1 MEPNGP
7 VNGTGEAE
15 RPRKKQGAHRP
26 SPGNRRRGAPF
37 FRTRT
42 TGTETTD
49 ALSCPQLRPA
59 GLTYA
64 NHPVAPGTDGRFV
77 LEHLTGR
84 RHPPP
89 MYPRPLSRGRLTGAA
104 MKRQGHEAPG
114 KYRKGSSLWRAP
126 YSPPAI
132 QPAPAG
138 RDRPNRRGMEDCR
151 DAQARRRHKPDGD
164 KGRPPGKAG
173 RDRRDGVA
181 RAEEIIA
188 GGPSRL
194 PFLLRRTKENQAGEN
209 RPARPVTSAGEPSP
223 DAANLAAR
231 PKKDAPPDPT
241 RSGGAVCDWAPP

>member
-7 VNGTGEAE
+7 VNGTDGAE

-59 GLTYA
+59 GLTDA

-89 MYPRPLSRGRLTGAA
+89 MYPRPLGRGRLTGAA

-114 KYRKGSSLWRAP
+114 ENRKGSSLWRAP

-132 QPAPAG
+132 QSAPAG
-138 RDRPNRRGMEDCR
+138 RDRPNRRGVEDCR
-151 DAQARRRHKPDGD
+151 DAQARRRHKPGGD
-164 KGRPPGKAG
+164 
-173 RDRRDGVA
+173 
-181 RAEEIIA
+181 
-188 GGPSRL
+188 
-194 PFLLRRTKENQAGEN
+194 
-209 RPARPVTSAGEPSP
+209 TSPTETS
-223 DAANLAAR
+223 AAR
-231 PKKDAPPDPT
+231 PAKQAGIGGMVSQEQRKSSREGLRAF
-241 RSGGAVCDWAPP
+241 RSCRGEPRKARRAKTGLRGP